1 MQITRTSPASLRG
14 WTFSAASMTKS
25 PATRSVRR
33 GEEKKRAKKRMLR
46 LLQPG
51 RFHDLGSGE
60 RRVAV

>member
-1 MQITRTSPASLRG
+1 MQIKRTSPASLRG